1 MKITNVWSFLV
12 PVTLTCDT
20 FILIHGSTQSLANV
34 WMTP

>member
-1 MKITNVWSFLV
+1 MKITNVRGFLA

-20 FILIHGSTQSLANV
+20 FISFHRSTQSLANV